1 MDSEINF
8 YFFDSYTRNEKLM
21 RLQYPKWLKD
31 LLLPFESL
39 DHPLYADPAVMQQR
53 EMERE
58 RIQNL
63 SPEERME
70 ELYDPN
76 DITDEEMMELMEAKS
91 NLSGTSYNEIKT
103 K

>member
-1 MDSEINF
+1 
-8 YFFDSYTRNEKLM
+8 M

-31 LLLPFESL
+31 VLLPFENP
-39 DHPLYADPAVMQQR
+39 DHPLYADPAVMQQQ

-63 SPEERME
+63 STEEFYE
-70 ELYDPN
+70 EVLGRNYLSDN
-76 DITDEEMMELMEAKS
+76 EEIMELMEAKS
-91 NLSGTSYNEIKT
+91 NQSGISHNEIKT

>member
-1 MDSEINF
+1 
-8 YFFDSYTRNEKLM
+8 M

-70 ELYDPN
+70 ELLGPDYID
-76 DITDEEMMELMEAKS
+76 DDEEWMELMEAKS
-91 NLSGTSYNEIKT
+91 INSGVSHDEIKT
-103 K
+103 

>member
-1 MDSEINF
+1 
-8 YFFDSYTRNEKLM
+8 M
-21 RLQYPKWLKD
+21 RPRYPKWLKD
-31 LLLPFESL
+31 LLLPFEKP
-39 DHPLYADPAVMQQR
+39 DHPLYADPAVMQQQ

-76 DITDEEMMELMEAKS
+76 DITDEEMMQLMEAKS

>member
-1 MDSEINF
+1 M
-8 YFFDSYTRNEKLM
+8 KL
-21 RLQYPKWLKD
+21 RYPKWLKN
-31 LLLPFESL
+31 LLLPFENP

-53 EMERE
+53 ETERE

-91 NLSGTSYNEIKT
+91 ISSSVSHSGIKT